1 MKIIYSWLKE
11 YIDLPDLTG
20 PEEVVRLLTSMGV
33 CTENIENK
41 IINEKKD
48 VVFDFE
54 ITPNRPDYLSV
65 IGIARVLSS
74 LLNVP
79 LKFPD
84 IKIKKSDKNIK
95 TPVNAQINAK
105 DACYRYT
112 ARVISNVEIK
122 QSSKLVKERLEACG
136 IRSINNVVDI
146 TNFVLLELGHP
157 IHAFDYDKLDENKII
172 VRFANKD
179 EKIITLDGISRKL
192 DNNILVI
199 ADENK
204 PIAVAGIIGGE
215 NTEVRENTKNILIE
229 SAYFVPAVVRHGSKI
244 LKLTTEASYRFER
257 GADYGIVEIA
267 SNRVVQLINAES
279 FQGGEISKIV
289 DLKKKI
295 IVPAKID
302 LRIEKTNKILGVNL
316 TYAKILNYLK
326 KLYFKVK
333 KTSKKD
339 RLYVTVPT
347 YRSEVTRE
355 IDLIEEIA
363 QIYGLNRI
371 DSKLPS
377 ITISPTNKEKFE
389 IIEDNIKNFLIN
401 QGFYE
406 VINYGF
412 MDYKIIETLFAD
424 KSKDVV
430 RIVNPLLDELNSMR
444 TTLLFGLLENA
455 RHNINNGLTNIKLFE
470 IGNVFALNS
479 ERKFLSIILMGLSNA
494 SVLGTS
500 EKSWNTE
507 TKEVD
512 FFELKGVIEML
523 LYMLNIG
530 NYKLSRANNNKNL
543 TIDISSKTIG
553 SFGRIENSILKIF
566 DIKEKVFFAEISLD
580 DLIECCQSH
589 PEFKGLQ
596 KYPSI
601 KRDLAIIVK
610 NNVELYSIL
619 EYIKSTGG
627 EFLEDVELFD
637 FYRGTQIPE
646 DSKSLTF
653 RFTFRSNK
661 KTLTDLEV
669 NVIHNNIIRVLKD
682 NIQAVPR
689 I

>member
-112 ARVISNVEIK
+112 ARVINNVKIG

-302 LRIEKTNKILGVNL
+302 LRVERTNKILGVNL

-406 VINYGF
+406 AINYGF

-580 DLIECCQSH
+580 DLIECCQAH